1 MTDSLDAAPRSAGRG
16 IDRKRYRRVRRFIL
30 GVALQALWWDVL
42 LNRPFLGRLRPP
54 AMGRWR
60 RVARR
65 FRALAAELGGVLIK
79 LGQFLSIRVDILP
92 VEITRELAG
101 LQDAAPP
108 APIEAILARVAADFG
123 RPADA
128 VFAEFDPDPL
138 GAASLSQA
146 HRVRLPGGD
155 RAVAKVLRPGIE
167 TLVETDLAAIRIAF
181 RWLRRYPGLQRRVDL
196 DWLYAE
202 FAAVTR
208 RELDLAAERENLAR
222 LQADFGDDPGFGF
235 PRVHPDQSRGG
246 TLTLED
252 VGFIRVADR
261 AGMAAAGVSPAAVAD
276 RLYSGYMRQVFETF
290 FVHVDPHPGNLFV
303 RPLPT
308 PAETEAGISFGP
320 GDPVP
325 TVPDRPFQ
333 IVFVDFG
340 MAAEIPDRLRAAL
353 RKYAVGLGAGDAHL
367 IVQSLVEAGALLP
380 GADLKRLEE
389 AHQALF
395 DRFWGVNVGRLKDV
409 ALGSAREFLA
419 DYRDVIQA
427 APFQFQADMLFI
439 VRALGILSGLAA
451 HLDPDFD
458 VWSKTLPYAR
468 RYAREALPDAGLDRL
483 GGLVRALRAAAAL
496 PERMERL
503 LKTAER
509 ENLTV
514 RTALTPE
521 LRRRLEG
528 IDRSVDRLGWMVLA
542 AGLGAAGAL
551 LYGLRPDSPAAPAS
565 VLAAAAAFFRGRRG
579 R

>member
-1 MTDSLDAAPRSAGRG
+1 MTDSIDAAPRSAEQG

-30 GVALQALWWDVL
+30 GVVLQTLWWDVV
-42 LNRPFLGRLRPP
+42 LNRPFLGRLRPS

-65 FRALAAELGGVLIK
+65 FRALAVEMGGVLIK

-92 VEITRELAG
+92 VEIIRELAG
-101 LQDAAPP
+101 LQDEVPP
-108 APIEAILARVAADFG
+108 APLEAILARVAADFG
-123 RPADA
+123 RPPGEI
-128 VFAEFDPDPL
+128 FAEFDPDPL
-138 GAASLSQA
+138 GAASLSQV
-146 HRVRLPGGD
+146 HRVRLPGGAP
-155 RAVAKVLRPGIE
+155 AVAKVLRPGIE

-196 DWLYAE
+196 DWLYTE
-202 FAAVTR
+202 FATVTR
-208 RELDLAAERENLAR
+208 RELDLAAERDNLAR
-222 LQADFGDDPGFGF
+222 LQAHFADDPGFGF

-252 VGFIRVADR
+252 VSFIRIADR
-261 AGMAAAGVSPAAVAD
+261 TSLAAAGVSPVAVAD
-276 RLYSGYMRQVFETF
+276 RLYNGYMRQVFETF

-308 PAETEAGISFGP
+308 PAEAEAGISFGP
-320 GDPVP
+320 GDPIP
-325 TVPDRPFQ
+325 PLPDRPFQ

-340 MAAEIPDRLRAAL
+340 MAAEIPERLRAAL
-353 RKYAVGLGAGDAHL
+353 RKYAVGLGTGDAHL
-367 IVQSLVEAGALLP
+367 IVQSLVEAGTLLP

-395 DRFWGVNVGRLKDV
+395 DRFWGVHVGRLKDV
-409 ALGSAREFLA
+409 ALGNAREFLA

-468 RYAREALPDAGLDRL
+468 RYAREALPNAGLDRL
-483 GGLVRALRAAAAL
+483 GKLVRALRAAAVL
-496 PERMERL
+496 PVRMERL
-503 LKTAER
+503 FQQAER

-521 LRRRLEG
+521 LRKRLDG
-528 IDRSVDRLGWMVLA
+528 IDRGVDRLGWMVLA
-542 AGLGAAGAL
+542 AGLGAAAVL
-551 LYGLRPDSPAAPAS
+551 VYGLRPDSLAGPVGAVMAAT
-565 VLAAAAAFFRGRRG
+565 AFWRGRRG
-579 R
+579 G